1 MYFDTQ
7 LSVMITFLMLTCL
20 LAPYKPPVLPLQFAM
35 VIITEHYDE
44 SLIMLRRQL
53 CWDTEDI
60 VYLSLKVSC
69 VVSAVG
75 LERRHDR
82 TF

>member
-1 MYFDTQ
+1 
-7 LSVMITFLMLTCL
+7 
-20 LAPYKPPVLPLQFAM
+20 M

-53 CWDTEDI
+53 CWDAEDI

-69 VVSAVG
+69 VVKQPSVWVDVVTA
-75 LERRHDR
+75 